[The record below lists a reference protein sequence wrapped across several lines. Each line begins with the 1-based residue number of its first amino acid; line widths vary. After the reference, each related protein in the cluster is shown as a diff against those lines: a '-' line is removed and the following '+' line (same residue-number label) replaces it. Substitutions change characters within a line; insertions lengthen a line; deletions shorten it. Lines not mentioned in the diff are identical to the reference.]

1 MFHLRT
7 IAQRLLLPLLF
18 VSGVA
23 AGLTACSDD
32 DENAAIPKEEPNE
45 NEDSVRT
52 VDVSFDLSLSAIDTR
67 ADETTTTTTDS
78 TEYLNG
84 TYAENCIDKTK
95 LFFYTFKDNSH
106 GYDDI
111 WTAKKYGGT
120 RINSANVLKIST
132 FKKTGQN
139 TYKVYGKLT
148 LPNAS
153 DVSDCNNKFKIMV
166 VANWPNWEENS
177 ISNCDATMLSA
188 VTKTQG
194 SITTVPNSCYKYTY
208 NETTKES
215 YTPSTDNL
223 MPMYGV
229 KTFDLNN
236 FSNTKPNDLGTI
248 QMLRSMAKVIVKC
261 TKGDIENIVM
271 TSVNQEGRCAP
282 FSMYSET
289 CTPTEDYTP
298 SSNLTDES
306 KKIWERNN
314 ANVMGV
320 YTATGGY
327 GLNNDEKGGGYSK
340 LYSDVPFKK
349 VSDNKYVIY
358 VPEYINNPLTEL
370 NPNTGYEVRF
380 PATAVIPA
388 RIKINFKGDD
398 KDYYVDFKKEQD
410 DNVYFSILRNHM
422 YVFTVK
428 YLQDEYLYYYV
439 EDFSALTAGKITFK

>member
-18 VSGVA
+18 VSGVV
-23 AGLTACSDD
+23 AGLTACSN
-32 DENAAIPKEEPNE
+32 DEEDSVVPKEEITE

-67 ADETTTTTTDS
+67 ADETPTTDS
-78 TEYLNG
+78 TEYLKG
-84 TYAENCIDKTK
+84 TYAENCIDKDK
-95 LFFYTFKDNSH
+95 LFFYTFKDDSD
-106 GYDDI
+106 GYD
-111 WTAKKYGGT
+111 KLNGGGT
-120 RINSANVLKIST
+120 RINGGNVLEIST

-148 LPNAS
+148 LPSAS

-177 ISNCDATMLSA
+177 ISACANMITAVVLS
-188 VTKTQG
+188 QS
-194 SITTVPNSCYKYTY
+194 SITTKPNTCYSYTY
-208 NETTKES
+208 NEDSKES
-215 YTPSTDNL
+215 YTPSTDNP

-236 FSNTKPNDLGTI
+236 FSTTKHNDLGTI

-282 FSMYSET
+282 YNMYSET

-298 SSNLTDES
+298 SSSVTEES
-306 KKIWERNN
+306 KLIWGRNN
-314 ANVMGV
+314 ANAMGV
-320 YTATGGY
+320 WQSAGGY
-327 GLNNDEKGGGYSK
+327 SHKNDEKGGYSK

-349 VSDNKYVIY
+349 VSDNKYVLY
-358 VPEYINNPLTEL
+358 VPEYINNPLSEL
-370 NPNTGYEVRF
+370 NPNTGYELRF
-380 PATAVIPA
+380 TSSFVIPT
-388 RIKINFKGDD
+388 RIKINFKGDE

-422 YVFTVK
+422 YIFTVT
-428 YLQDEYLYYYV
+428 LVAPDLHYYV
-439 EDFSALTAGKITFK
+439 EDFDDFTAGDITFE